1 MAVFKRVNDQYTAQI
16 DAYCAATAKLYVGD
30 VVSYDVSTK
39 EAVKL
44 ANLGAVKTAFN
55 NGLLVGII
63 AQSDAVTEKTGP
75 VTKTYTIDT
84 LVDMTNHA
92 TNKATKII
100 VVYVV
105 KDINN
110 IQF

>member
-16 DAYCAATAKLYVGD
+16 NACSLTAELHVGD
-30 VVSYDVSTK
+30 VVSYNPDSK

-44 ANLGAVKTAFN
+44 ADLGDVKQAFDE
-55 NGLLVGII
+55 GALVGII

-75 VTKTYTIDT
+75 VTKTYTVST

-92 TNKATKII
+92 SAEATKII